1 MRRERRREMR
11 ERRREM
17 REMRERR
24 ERRVRRMRRREM
36 RERRE
41 RRERRVR
48 RMRRREMRETR
59 PLLPLCHKVCK
70 LPPASILYLGVDL
83 WPMAAASS
91 TLVRL
96 FTLDITAGSTPLSS
110 VDGRPVF
117 HTHNGFH

>member
-1 MRRERRREMR
+1 MRRM
-11 ERRREM
+11 
-17 REMRERR
+17 
-24 ERRVRRMRRREM
+24 RRMRRREM
-36 RERRE
+36 RER

-59 PLLPLCHKVCK
+59 PLLPHCHKVCK

-96 FTLDITAGSTPLSS
+96 LTLDITAGSTPLSS
-110 VDGRPVF
+110 VDGRPVSY
-117 HTHNGFH
+117 T